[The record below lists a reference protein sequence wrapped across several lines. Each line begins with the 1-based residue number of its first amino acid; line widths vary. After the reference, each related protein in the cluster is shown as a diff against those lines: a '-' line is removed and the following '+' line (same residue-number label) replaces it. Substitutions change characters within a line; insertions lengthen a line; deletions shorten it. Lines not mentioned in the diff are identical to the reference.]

1 VELEREIVRARRG
14 GYPLVVAFVDV
25 DGLKAINDSLGHA
38 AGDGML
44 RHVANS
50 FRAHMRTHDLIIR
63 YGGDEF
69 VCAVAGLH
77 EADAAA
83 RLRLV
88 NRTLAGL
95 PERASVTVGLAELRA
110 DDTAGDLITR
120 ADDAL
125 YEQRQRER
133 VGRER

>member
-1 VELEREIVRARRG
+1 MELEREIVRARRG

-69 VCAVAGLH
+69 VCVLSGLDVT
-77 EADAAA
+77 EAAKRLALVRAA
-83 RLRLV
+83 
-88 NRTLAGL
+88 LAQSSDEG
-95 PERASVTVGLAELRA
+95 STTVGLAQLQPTDSLDDLLGKA
-110 DDTAGDLITR
+110 DR
-120 ADDAL
+120 AL
-125 YEQRQRER
+125 YRER
-133 VGRER
+133 QKQRRTRR